1 MEDTHSNTSVEEQRP
16 KGKGIVIAEDLL
28 GQCHQ
33 LLSELEEFHA
43 FLTQRRKEQIVDI
56 RQFHN
61 SVRSELKSL
70 ERVCEPSKAIPP
82 RNAP

>member
-1 MEDTHSNTSVEEQRP
+1 MDDREGQRP
-16 KGKGIVIAEDLL
+16 NGTAIAEELL

-33 LLSELEEFHA
+33 LLSELEEFRI
-43 FLTQRRKEQIVDI
+43 FLTERRKEQIVDI

-70 ERVCEPSKAIPP
+70 ERVCKPSNVPNGSKISY
-82 RNAP
+82 